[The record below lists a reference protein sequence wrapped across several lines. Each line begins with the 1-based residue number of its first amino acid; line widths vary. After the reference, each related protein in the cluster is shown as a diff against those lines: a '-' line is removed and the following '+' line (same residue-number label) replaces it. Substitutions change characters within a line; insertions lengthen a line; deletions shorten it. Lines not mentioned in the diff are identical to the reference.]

1 MKRLVSLGL
10 VAMFALAAMTFSFPT
25 NGKAQTAGLVSS
37 AVNRMHNNQRSMK
50 SLRANIT
57 MEKYNAQLRDSD
69 RYSGAVMYIPA
80 AGRTAFVRIEWQS
93 PQHEIITVAKGRYQ
107 AYRPRLN
114 IVYEGNA
121 NSSRNKAGGALEL
134 MNMSTAQLQSR
145 FEQIQDAREE
155 TLWGGVKTTHL
166 RVVPKGG
173 ASYKYA
179 EVWVDDGGMP
189 VQTKVVEKNDDA
201 TTVRLTNLQKN
212 APISMDEFTL
222 KLDSSVKRV
231 KG

>member
-1 MKRLVSLGL
+1 MKKIIPL
-10 VAMFALAAMTFSFPT
+10 ALAALLVVAAISFPPA
-25 NGKAQTAGLVSS
+25 GKAQSAGLVSS
-37 AVNRMHNNQRSMK
+37 VLNKLDRNQKSLK
-50 SLRANIT
+50 SLRASIT

-69 RYSGAVMYIPA
+69 KYQGVVLYIPG
-80 AGRTAFVRIEWQS
+80 AGRSAFVRIEWQK
-93 PQHEIITVAKGRYQ
+93 PQHEIMTVAKGRYM

-114 IVYEGNA
+114 VVYEGNA
-121 NSSRNKAGGALEL
+121 NSNRNKAGGVLEL
-134 MNMSTAQLQSR
+134 MNMSKAQLQTR

-166 RVVPKGG
+166 KVVPKGD

-179 EVWVDDGGMP
+179 EVWVDENGMP

-201 TTVRLTNLQKN
+201 TTVRLTNMERN
-212 APISMDEFTL
+212 ASISMDEFTL
-222 KLDSSVKRV
+222 KLDSSVKRI